1 MGSRVTTYSPKK
13 VTIAL
18 GHHIV
23 TGYADDSFITIEPG
37 SDGTSHVTGSDGE
50 IARSLD
56 PASLFTMKISLL
68 QASASNDFLK
78 NMYDKDHEDGS
89 GMFSV
94 NICDILGN
102 EKFSGAQAWVTKHAA
117 WNRGKTTN
125 NREWEIVVAEGYFR

>member
-1 MGSRVTTYSPKK
+1 MGRVTTYSPKK
-13 VTIAL
+13 VTMAF

-23 TGYADDSFITIEPG
+23 TVYADDSFINIEPG
-37 SDGTSHVTGSDGE
+37 GDGTTHVTGADGE

-56 PASLFTMKISLL
+56 PASVFKIKISLL
-68 QASASNDFLK
+68 QASASNEYLQ

-94 NICDILGN
+94 NICDILGAQ
-102 EKFSGAQAWVTKHAA
+102 KFSGAQAWVTKPAS
-117 WNRGKTTN
+117 WGRGKTQS